1 MSEYFMEDRTQ
12 VLSCGRQTYPTKLAI
27 WLKYFLSKILTVPL
41 APWNITVKHE
51 EERMTKIE
59 FVIKKA
65 AEI

>member
-1 MSEYFMEDRTQ
+1 MLLQYQSH
-12 VLSCGRQTYPTKLAI
+12 
-27 WLKYFLSKILTVPL
+27 WLKQNIFLSKILTVPL